1 MATSLQ
7 TATDILESVYDA
19 IRAFPS
25 GLNPPIPFY
34 ASYPET
40 GESMG
45 LEHMAGEQIGS
56 IDMLGNTERTLT
68 YEITYKTQANGI
80 SVLNQFAAY
89 IADKFD
95 DLVSANGTYE
105 INDKPTVTLPIYQ
118 GSDDNWNYF
127 SIDINVNIVTH
138 Y

>member
-1 MATSLQ
+1 MVASLQ
-7 TATDILESVYDA
+7 TTTDILESIYDA
-19 IRAFPS
+19 IKAFPA
-25 GLNPPIPFY
+25 GLDPAIPFY

-56 IDMLGNTERTLT
+56 MDMLGNTERTLT

-80 SVLNQFAAY
+80 SVLNQFATY
-89 IADKFD
+89 IASAFD
-95 DLVSANGTYE
+95 ELVSANDSYE

-127 SIDINVNIVTH
+127 SIDINVNIITP

>member
-1 MATSLQ
+1 
-7 TATDILESVYDA
+7 
-19 IRAFPS
+19 
-25 GLNPPIPFY
+25 
-34 ASYPET
+34 
-40 GESMG
+40 MG

-68 YEITYKTQANGI
+68 YELTYKTQANGI